1 MNPDEIKTS
10 MLKVLDDCKKT
21 PPEKMRE
28 ELIAAGWKKKTEFIW
43 SDPNGKLF
51 LGPYGAWKRMK
62 AAQEQETSDQ
72 NLNRWSC

>member
-1 MNPDEIKTS
+1 MKRGEIKAL

-28 ELIAAGWKKKTEFIW
+28 ELIAAGWKKIKEHIW

-51 LGPYGAWKRMK
+51 LGPYSAWKRMK
-62 AAQEQETSDQ
+62 DEK
-72 NLNRWSC
+72 